1 MAQKGLKMQEIMRKY
16 FNPNKKV
23 EYPKYGL
30 EIWPGFIS
38 SVQLIN
44 NYVFVNVDVSFKIIR
59 KTNALQAFKDLMQ
72 GNFSIYKGGDKER
85 AKDEIIGCT
94 VMTCYN

>member
-38 SVQLIN
+38 SV
-44 NYVFVNVDVSFKIIR
+44 
-59 KTNALQAFKDLMQ
+59 
-72 GNFSIYKGGDKER
+72 
-85 AKDEIIGCT
+85 
-94 VMTCYN
+94 